1 MDDFEKSASERWL
14 YANAPGFRELPDQDR
29 RAIFDFSFLWS
40 LFEAQVMD
48 NFAQARTIS
57 DRVNGW
63 VAENRIYPE
72 VYEEAL
78 AYFRNRYSLNGETTD
93 HYDYLNLRRTDYPE
107 LVSRV
112 INGKSD
118 DPGESMLCILMIVW
132 RLRNNL
138 FHGSKWAYQ
147 IRGQLENFT
156 HVNAVLM
163 KILERYGRG

>member
-1 MDDFEKSASERWL
+1 MDDVEKSESEQWL
-14 YANAPGFRELPDQDR
+14 YANAPGFRDLPDQDR

-57 DRVNGW
+57 KRVNGW
-63 VAENRIYPE
+63 VAENSIHSE

-78 AYFRNRYSLNGETTD
+78 AYFRSRYSLNGETTH
-93 HYDYLNLRRTDYPE
+93 HYDYLNLRGSDYPE
-107 LVSRV
+107 LVGRV
-112 INGKSD
+112 IKGKSD
-118 DPGESMLCILMIVW
+118 DPRDSMLCILIIIW

-147 IRGQLENFT
+147 IRGQLDNFI
-156 HVNAVLM
+156 HANAVLM
-163 KILERYGRG
+163 KVLERYGRL